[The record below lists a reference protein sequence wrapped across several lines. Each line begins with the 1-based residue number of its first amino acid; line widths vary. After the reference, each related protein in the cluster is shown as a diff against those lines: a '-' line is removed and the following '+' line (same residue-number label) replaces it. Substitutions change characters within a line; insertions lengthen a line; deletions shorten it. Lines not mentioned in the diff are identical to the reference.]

1 MLGREIVSVTAVF
14 WTCVAL
20 VVYTYL
26 IYPAVVWLLAKAQKP
41 LTVPDRETG
50 NLPLVSILIV
60 AHNEESLIASRLD
73 NLLAIDYPKE
83 RLQLVV
89 ASDGSTD
96 RTNPIVR
103 EYSSRHIQL
112 LDFPD
117 RMGKPAVLDST
128 VHTLAGDIVV
138 LSDANSMM
146 DPQSVRKLVRWF
158 ADARVGVACGEI
170 VLIDPP
176 TGRNV
181 DSLYWR
187 YETFLKR
194 CEGKLG
200 ALLGASGPLYA
211 IRRTLFP
218 PIPPGTIVDDFVIP
232 LLARLRSGC
241 RIVYDESAIAY
252 EETPADITTEFQRR
266 ARIGAGGFHS
276 LPVLW
281 PLLDPRKGWIAFTFF
296 SHKLLRWL
304 CPFFLVA
311 VFVTNLILVDTG
323 IYGVCFALQML
334 LYGTAYAGRF
344 HSQRSPVGRAI
355 RLATMFT
362 AMNAALLVG
371 FVRWT
376 TGRQQSAWQRTARRP
391 QEIN

>member
-1 MLGREIVSVTAVF
+1 MQFVF
-14 WTCVAL
+14 WGCVAL

-26 IYPAVVWLLAKAQKP
+26 LYPLLIWIAASLQKISSRP
-41 LTVPDRETG
+41 TDRPDAD
-50 NLPLVSILIV
+50 LPSVSVLVV

-73 NLLAIDYPKE
+73 NLLPLDYPNDK
-83 RLQLVV
+83 LQLVV

-96 RTNPIVR
+96 RTNQIVR
-103 EYSSRHIQL
+103 EYAAHQIQL
-112 LDFPD
+112 LEFPT

-128 VHTLAGDIVV
+128 VCKLNGDIVV
-138 LSDANSMM
+138 LSDANSLM

-158 ADARVGVACGEI
+158 ADPRVGVACGEI

-218 PIPPGTIVDDFVIP
+218 RIPPGTIVDDFVIP

-241 RIVYDESAIAY
+241 RIVYDETAIAY
-252 EETPADITTEFQRR
+252 EETPADIATEFQRR

-281 PLLDPRKGWIAFTFF
+281 PLLDPHEGWIAFTFF
-296 SHKLLRWL
+296 SHKVLRWL
-304 CPFFLVA
+304 CPFFLVGA
-311 VFVTNLILVDTG
+311 AVTNLMLVDTG
-323 IYGVCFALQML
+323 IYGACFALQLL

-344 HSQRSPVGRAI
+344 HSQRSPIGRAI
-355 RLATMFT
+355 RLLTMFT

-376 TGRQQSAWQRTARRP
+376 TGRQKSAWQRTARRP